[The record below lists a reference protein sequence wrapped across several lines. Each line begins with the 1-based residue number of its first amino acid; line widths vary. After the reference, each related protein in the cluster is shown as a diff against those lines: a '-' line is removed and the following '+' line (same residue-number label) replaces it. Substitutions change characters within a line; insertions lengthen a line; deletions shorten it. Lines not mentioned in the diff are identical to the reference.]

1 LSGCGGSR
9 RTRSQEASMR
19 IVTLIAI
26 GIVTAGAIIGSC
38 HSARSQIWITCATE
52 GQTCFVP
59 WTWMTIWYGKNGAF
73 RTRSGVSSIRCEDS
87 IWGFDRDP
95 LVGQPKSCLIFFND
109 ASAVWK
115 PCTVEGQVCTVN
127 SNSLVRFGDENG
139 NVWVYGSFG
148 PSYVPCD
155 RNLFGD
161 PAFGV
166 AKVCQF
172 TN

>member
-1 LSGCGGSR
+1 
-9 RTRSQEASMR
+9 MR
-19 IVTLIAI
+19 ILTLIAV
-26 GIVTAGAIIGSC
+26 GIVTVGGVIGSS
-38 HSARSQIWITCATE
+38 HSARSQIWITCAVE

-59 WTWMTIWYGKNGAF
+59 WTWMTVWYGKDGAF

-109 ASAVWK
+109 ASAMWNT
-115 PCTVEGQVCTVN
+115 CTSEGGTCGIG
-127 SNSLVRFGDENG
+127 SNSLVRFGDENS

-148 PSYVPCD
+148 PGTVSCTRSV
-155 RNLFGD
+155 FGD

-166 AKVCQF
+166 VKICQV
-172 TN
+172 TQ